1 MSSVRELLLR
11 PMFRENPVTLHVLGI
26 CSALA
31 ITNSLTSSLIMSV
44 SMTAVLV
51 VSSAAISLIR
61 SYLVPSIRLI
71 VQIIIIASAVTI
83 IDQLLTAYLPETA
96 RILSVYISLIVT
108 NCIVLGRAE
117 ACAIHQPV
125 RTSVLDAL
133 GNGLGYSLILIVV
146 AIVREL
152 VGNGSL
158 MGYRLLQLVRE
169 GGWYEPNELLLLPPS
184 AFFLIGFIVWAIR
197 TYQPEQVE
205 DQSARPF
212 DLPARRQR

>member
-1 MSSVRELLLR
+1 MSSLREMLLR
-11 PMFRENPVTLHVLGI
+11 PLIRENPVTLHVLGI

-61 SYLVPSIRLI
+61 HYLVPSIRLI

-83 IDQLLTAYLPETA
+83 IDQLLTAYLPEMA

-108 NCIVLGRAE
+108 NCIILGRAE
-117 ACAIHQPV
+117 AFAIHQPV
-125 RTSVLDAL
+125 RASIVDAL

-152 VGNGSL
+152 FGSGSL
-158 MGYRLLQLVRE
+158 MGYRLLQLARD
-169 GGWYEPNELLLLPPS
+169 GGWYDPNELLLLPPS
-184 AFFLIGFIVWAIR
+184 AFFLIGFIVWMIR

-205 DQSARPF
+205 EEETRPF
-212 DLPARRQR
+212 DLPGNGQR